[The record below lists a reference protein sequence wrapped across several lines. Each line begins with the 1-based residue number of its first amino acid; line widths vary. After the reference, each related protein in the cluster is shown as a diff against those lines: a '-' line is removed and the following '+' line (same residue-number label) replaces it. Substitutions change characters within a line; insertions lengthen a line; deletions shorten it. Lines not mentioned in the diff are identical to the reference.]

1 MLILV
6 FFIGMKLN
14 SNHILDEILRKIA
27 EGRKRTNLLRG
38 IEQKILAY
46 LVRIIPN
53 WVTPN
58 FLTFIGFLGSIFISI
73 SFVFASLYDEL
84 FLLVAVLGFVI
95 NWFGDSLDGRLAYYR
110 NHPRRWYGFVLD
122 ITVDFLGTVL
132 IGLGFIYYAEGFTK
146 ILGYLFVAFYAWEFI
161 IVLMRFKL
169 SGDYSIDSGLFG
181 PTEVR
186 IVVSIII
193 IVEIFFRGSISYF
206 AGIACIGLVL
216 ANIFDSLSLLKSAN
230 QKDIQKN
237 K

>member
-1 MLILV
+1 
-6 FFIGMKLN
+6 MKLN
-14 SNHILDEILRKIA
+14 SNHFLDEVLRKIA

-58 FLTFIGFLGSIFISI
+58 FLTFIGFLGAIVISV

-84 FLLVAVLGFVI
+84 FLLVAVFGFVF

-110 NHPRRWYGFVLD
+110 NRPRRWYGFVLD
-122 ITVDFLGTVL
+122 ITVDFLGIVI
-132 IGLGFIYYAEGFTK
+132 IGFGFIYYAEGFTK
-146 ILGYLFVAFYAWEFI
+146 IFGYLFVTFYAWEFI

-169 SGDYSIDSGLFG
+169 SGNYSIDSGLFG

-186 IVVSIII
+186 IVVSIIM

-206 AGIACIGLVL
+206 AGIASIGLLL
-216 ANIFDSLSLLKSAN
+216 ANIFDTLNLLKLAN
-230 QKDIQKN
+230 QKDTQEN